1 MPLNLLVCAV
11 AVIAIVCAGWDQG
24 TGPCIALRE
33 PQCVGHFGAGP
44 KEDLVRCLPTERW
57 MWHLRVV
64 LVDVEFDHCTN
75 TRHRIQGVQIRRA
88 HPLLHVLGQTHARR
102 LRQERQ
108 RCRSGGARSRY
119 LSLCTADSLKDTESS
134 RDTSGIGPTAPNNR
148 GCRPSMDRAR
158 TRGVPKVI
166 ANPQAAS
173 RW

>member
-64 LVDVEFDHCTN
+64 LVDVEFDHRTN
-75 TRHRIQGVQIRRA
+75 TRHTVDTSFRQSNRQKERCHRTK
-88 HPLLHVLGQTHARR
+88 VLGRMIVIALSTGPKTGAARASTSRSWARGRGLARNDARR
-102 LRQERQ
+102 
-108 RCRSGGARSRY
+108 
-119 LSLCTADSLKDTESS
+119 
-134 RDTSGIGPTAPNNR
+134 
-148 GCRPSMDRAR
+148 
-158 TRGVPKVI
+158 
-166 ANPQAAS
+166 
-173 RW
+173 